1 MTDIIR
7 LIVKIILIILLPLM
21 LLIYIVEMNKLGVF
35 ENIKN
40 LFSNDDKTNEV
51 VVDTDVVN
59 PDDVKIIDDGT
70 HLIFNNVPI
79 NGSLKNYVAQM
90 EKKNF
95 RIYVERFGLEGDEET
110 KEQKEQKEQ
119 KAKLEAY
126 KEGKVTMVGDFADF
140 KKCRLYVETLANKD
154 LVYKIQVEFKYV
166 SEWDENGKPLKYET
180 ITPTMFKSAGVAV
193 STAFGTF
200 LQQLAISL
208 KMLDKPSLEALKAL
222 SKGIKPVMESVGT
235 FTNAILSVIS
245 AAIPDEWD
253 ENGKPTKYRK
263 FTQSEFGLAATTIAD
278 FNVLSLDPRPN

>member
-95 RIYVERFGLEGDEET
+95 RIYVERDMFDLEGDEET
-110 KEQKEQKEQ
+110 KEQKEKREQ

-126 KEGKVTMVGDFADF
+126 KEGKATMVGDFADF

-154 LVYKIQVEFKYV
+154 LVYKIQVEFQYVYEWEKKKENYFHLKQLLTKKYGAPT
-166 SEWDENGKPLKYET
+166 SCTEKLKPKKMEDYDIRDSFHEKKSKYET
-180 ITPTMFKSAGVAV
+180 IYKTNKGDITLYINKHYN
-193 STAFGTF
+193 
-200 LQQLAISL
+200 LILEY
-208 KMLDKPSLEALKAL
+208 LDKKNSELITEHALEEL
-222 SKGIKPVMESVGT
+222 
-235 FTNAILSVIS
+235 
-245 AAIPDEWD
+245 
-253 ENGKPTKYRK
+253 
-263 FTQSEFGLAATTIAD
+263 
-278 FNVLSLDPRPN
+278 

>member
-95 RIYVERFGLEGDEET
+95 RIYVEHDMFDLEGDEET

-126 KEGKVTMVGDFADF
+126 KEGKATMVGDFADF
-140 KKCRLYVETLANKD
+140 KQCRLYVETLANKD
-154 LVYKIQVEFKYV
+154 LVYKIQVEFKYT
-166 SEWDENGKPLKYET
+166 SEWEKKKENYFHLKQLLTQKYGTPTSCTEKLKPESMEDYDINNSFHKGRSKYET
-180 ITPTMFKSAGVAV
+180 IYKTDKGDITLYINKNSRII
-193 STAFGTF
+193 
-200 LQQLAISL
+200 LEY
-208 KMLDKPSLEALKAL
+208 LDKKNSELITEHALEEL
-222 SKGIKPVMESVGT
+222 
-235 FTNAILSVIS
+235 
-245 AAIPDEWD
+245 
-253 ENGKPTKYRK
+253 
-263 FTQSEFGLAATTIAD
+263 
-278 FNVLSLDPRPN
+278 

>member
-95 RIYVERFGLEGDEET
+95 RIYVEHDMFDLEGDEET
-110 KEQKEQKEQ
+110 KEQKEKREQ

-126 KEGKVTMVGDFADF
+126 KEGKAMMVGDFADF
-140 KKCRLYVETLANKD
+140 KKCSLYVETLANKD
-154 LVYKIQVEFKYV
+154 LVYKIQVQFQYV
-166 SEWDENGKPLKYET
+166 SEWEKKKENYFHLKQLLTKKYGAPTSCTEKLKPESMEDYDINNSFHKGRSKYET
-180 ITPTMFKSAGVAV
+180 IYKTDKGDITLYINKNSRII
-193 STAFGTF
+193 
-200 LQQLAISL
+200 LEY
-208 KMLDKPSLEALKAL
+208 LDKKNSELITEHALEEL
-222 SKGIKPVMESVGT
+222 
-235 FTNAILSVIS
+235 
-245 AAIPDEWD
+245 
-253 ENGKPTKYRK
+253 
-263 FTQSEFGLAATTIAD
+263 
-278 FNVLSLDPRPN
+278 

>member
-79 NGSLKNYVAQM
+79 NGSLKYYVAQM

-110 KEQKEQKEQ
+110 KEQKEQREQ

-126 KEGKVTMVGDFADF
+126 KEGKATMVGDFADF

-154 LVYKIQVEFKYV
+154 LVYKIQVEFQYVYEWEKKKENYFHLKQLLTQKYGAPT
-166 SEWDENGKPLKYET
+166 SCTEKLKPESMEDYDINNSFHKGRSKYET
-180 ITPTMFKSAGVAV
+180 IYKTDKGDITLYINKNSRII
-193 STAFGTF
+193 
-200 LQQLAISL
+200 LEY
-208 KMLDKPSLEALKAL
+208 LDKKNSELITEHALEEL
-222 SKGIKPVMESVGT
+222 
-235 FTNAILSVIS
+235 
-245 AAIPDEWD
+245 
-253 ENGKPTKYRK
+253 
-263 FTQSEFGLAATTIAD
+263 
-278 FNVLSLDPRPN
+278 

>member
-95 RIYVERFGLEGDEET
+95 RIYVEHDMFDLEGDEET

-126 KEGKVTMVGDFADF
+126 KEGKATMVGDFADF

-154 LVYKIQVEFKYV
+154 LVYKIQVEFQYT
-166 SEWDENGKPLKYET
+166 SEWEKKKENYFHLKQLLTQKYGAPTSCTEKLKPESMEDYDINNSFHKGRSKYET
-180 ITPTMFKSAGVAV
+180 IYKTDKGDITLYINKNSRII
-193 STAFGTF
+193 
-200 LQQLAISL
+200 LEY
-208 KMLDKPSLEALKAL
+208 LDKKNSELITEHALEEL
-222 SKGIKPVMESVGT
+222 
-235 FTNAILSVIS
+235 
-245 AAIPDEWD
+245 
-253 ENGKPTKYRK
+253 
-263 FTQSEFGLAATTIAD
+263 
-278 FNVLSLDPRPN
+278 

>member
-59 PDDVKIIDDGT
+59 PDDVRIIDDGT

-126 KEGKVTMVGDFADF
+126 KEGKATMVGDFADF

-154 LVYKIQVEFKYV
+154 LVYKIQVEFQYT
-166 SEWDENGKPLKYET
+166 SEWEKKKENYFHLKQLLTKKYGAPTSCTEKLKPESMEDYDINNSFHKGRSKYET
-180 ITPTMFKSAGVAV
+180 IYKTDKGDITLYINKNSRII
-193 STAFGTF
+193 
-200 LQQLAISL
+200 LEY
-208 KMLDKPSLEALKAL
+208 LDKKNSELITEHALEEL
-222 SKGIKPVMESVGT
+222 
-235 FTNAILSVIS
+235 
-245 AAIPDEWD
+245 
-253 ENGKPTKYRK
+253 
-263 FTQSEFGLAATTIAD
+263 
-278 FNVLSLDPRPN
+278 

>member
-95 RIYVERFGLEGDEET
+95 RIYVEHDMFDLEGDEET

-126 KEGKVTMVGDFADF
+126 KEGKATMVGDFADF

-154 LVYKIQVEFKYV
+154 LVYKIQVEFQYT
-166 SEWDENGKPLKYET
+166 SEWEKKKENYFHLKQLLTKKYGAPTSCTEKLKPETMEDYDINNSFYKKKSKYET
-180 ITPTMFKSAGVAV
+180 IYKTDKGDITLYINKNSRII
-193 STAFGTF
+193 
-200 LQQLAISL
+200 LEY
-208 KMLDKPSLEALKAL
+208 LDKKNSELITEHALEEL
-222 SKGIKPVMESVGT
+222 
-235 FTNAILSVIS
+235 
-245 AAIPDEWD
+245 
-253 ENGKPTKYRK
+253 
-263 FTQSEFGLAATTIAD
+263 
-278 FNVLSLDPRPN
+278 

>member
-79 NGSLKNYVAQM
+79 NGSLKYYVAQM

-126 KEGKVTMVGDFADF
+126 KEGKATMVGDFADF

-154 LVYKIQVEFKYV
+154 LVYKIQVEFQYVYEWEKKKENYFHLKQLLTQKYGTPT
-166 SEWDENGKPLKYET
+166 SCTEKLKPESMEDYYINDSFDEGKSKYET
-180 ITPTMFKSAGVAV
+180 IYKTDKGDITLYINKHYH
-193 STAFGTF
+193 
-200 LQQLAISL
+200 LILEY
-208 KMLDKPSLEALKAL
+208 LDKKNSELITEHALEEL
-222 SKGIKPVMESVGT
+222 
-235 FTNAILSVIS
+235 
-245 AAIPDEWD
+245 
-253 ENGKPTKYRK
+253 
-263 FTQSEFGLAATTIAD
+263 
-278 FNVLSLDPRPN
+278 

>member
-79 NGSLKNYVAQM
+79 NGSLKYYVAQM

-126 KEGKVTMVGDFADF
+126 KEGKATMVGDFADF

-154 LVYKIQVEFKYV
+154 LVYKIQVEFQYVYEWEKKKENYFHLKQLLTQKYGAPT
-166 SEWDENGKPLKYET
+166 SCTEKLKPESMEDYDINNSFHKGRSKYET
-180 ITPTMFKSAGVAV
+180 IYKTDKGDITLYINKHYY
-193 STAFGTF
+193 
-200 LQQLAISL
+200 LILEY
-208 KMLDKPSLEALKAL
+208 LDKKNSELITEHALEEL
-222 SKGIKPVMESVGT
+222 
-235 FTNAILSVIS
+235 
-245 AAIPDEWD
+245 
-253 ENGKPTKYRK
+253 
-263 FTQSEFGLAATTIAD
+263 
-278 FNVLSLDPRPN
+278 

>member
-1 MTDIIR
+1 
-7 LIVKIILIILLPLM
+7 M

-95 RIYVERFGLEGDEET
+95 RIYVEHDMFDLEGDEET

-126 KEGKVTMVGDFADF
+126 KEGKATMVGDFADF

-154 LVYKIQVEFKYV
+154 LVYKIQVEFQYT
-166 SEWDENGKPLKYET
+166 SEWEKKKENYFHLKQLLTKKYGAPTSCTEKLKPETMEDYDINNSFTKGKSKYET
-180 ITPTMFKSAGVAV
+180 IYKTDKGDITLYINKNSRII
-193 STAFGTF
+193 
-200 LQQLAISL
+200 LEY
-208 KMLDKPSLEALKAL
+208 LDKKNSELITEHALEEL
-222 SKGIKPVMESVGT
+222 
-235 FTNAILSVIS
+235 
-245 AAIPDEWD
+245 
-253 ENGKPTKYRK
+253 
-263 FTQSEFGLAATTIAD
+263 
-278 FNVLSLDPRPN
+278 

>member
-79 NGSLKNYVAQM
+79 NGSLKYYVAQM

-126 KEGKVTMVGDFADF
+126 KEGKAMMVGDFADF

-154 LVYKIQVEFKYV
+154 LVYKIQVEFQYVYEWEKKKENYFHLKQLLTQKYGAPT
-166 SEWDENGKPLKYET
+166 SCTEKLKPESMEDYDINNSFHKGRSKYET
-180 ITPTMFKSAGVAV
+180 IYKTDKGDITLYINKHYY
-193 STAFGTF
+193 
-200 LQQLAISL
+200 LILEY
-208 KMLDKPSLEALKAL
+208 LDKKNSELITEHALEEL
-222 SKGIKPVMESVGT
+222 
-235 FTNAILSVIS
+235 
-245 AAIPDEWD
+245 
-253 ENGKPTKYRK
+253 
-263 FTQSEFGLAATTIAD
+263 
-278 FNVLSLDPRPN
+278 

>member
-40 LFSNDDKTNEV
+40 LFSNDDNTNEV
-51 VVDTDVVN
+51 VVDPDVVNPDVVN
-59 PDDVKIIDDGT
+59 PDDVEIPDDGT

-110 KEQKEQKEQ
+110 KEQKEQREQ

-126 KEGKVTMVGDFADF
+126 KEGKATMVGDFADF
-140 KKCRLYVETLANKD
+140 KKCSLYVETLANKD
-154 LVYKIQVEFKYV
+154 LVYKIQVQFQYV
-166 SEWDENGKPLKYET
+166 SEWEKKKENYFHLKQLLTKKYGAPTSCTEKLKPETMENYDINNSFTKGKSKYET
-180 ITPTMFKSAGVAV
+180 IYKTDKGDITLYINKNSRII
-193 STAFGTF
+193 
-200 LQQLAISL
+200 LEY
-208 KMLDKPSLEALKAL
+208 LDKKNSELITEHALEEL
-222 SKGIKPVMESVGT
+222 
-235 FTNAILSVIS
+235 
-245 AAIPDEWD
+245 
-253 ENGKPTKYRK
+253 
-263 FTQSEFGLAATTIAD
+263 
-278 FNVLSLDPRPN
+278 

>member
-1 MTDIIR
+1 
-7 LIVKIILIILLPLM
+7 
-21 LLIYIVEMNKLGVF
+21 MNKLGVF

-79 NGSLKNYVAQM
+79 NGSLKYYVAQM

-126 KEGKVTMVGDFADF
+126 KEGKATMVGDFADF

-154 LVYKIQVEFKYV
+154 LVYKIQVEFQYVYEWEKKKENYFHLKQLLTKKYGAPT
-166 SEWDENGKPLKYET
+166 SCTEKLKPESMEDYDINNSFHKGRSKYET
-180 ITPTMFKSAGVAV
+180 IYKTDKGDITLYINKNSRII
-193 STAFGTF
+193 
-200 LQQLAISL
+200 LEY
-208 KMLDKPSLEALKAL
+208 LDKKNSELITEHALEEL
-222 SKGIKPVMESVGT
+222 
-235 FTNAILSVIS
+235 
-245 AAIPDEWD
+245 
-253 ENGKPTKYRK
+253 
-263 FTQSEFGLAATTIAD
+263 
-278 FNVLSLDPRPN
+278 

>member
-79 NGSLKNYVAQM
+79 NGSLKYYVAQM

-126 KEGKVTMVGDFADF
+126 KEGKATMVGDFADF

-154 LVYKIQVEFKYV
+154 LVYKIQVEFQYVYEWEKKKENYFHLKQLLTQKYGAPT
-166 SEWDENGKPLKYET
+166 SCTEKLKPETMENYDINNSFTKGKSKYET
-180 ITPTMFKSAGVAV
+180 IYKTDKGDITLYINKNSRII
-193 STAFGTF
+193 
-200 LQQLAISL
+200 LEY
-208 KMLDKPSLEALKAL
+208 LDKKNSELITEHALEEL
-222 SKGIKPVMESVGT
+222 
-235 FTNAILSVIS
+235 
-245 AAIPDEWD
+245 
-253 ENGKPTKYRK
+253 
-263 FTQSEFGLAATTIAD
+263 
-278 FNVLSLDPRPN
+278 

>member
-1 MTDIIR
+1 
-7 LIVKIILIILLPLM
+7 M

-51 VVDTDVVN
+51 VVDTEVVN

-79 NGSLKNYVAQM
+79 NGSLKYYVAQM

-126 KEGKVTMVGDFADF
+126 KEGKATMVGDFADF

-154 LVYKIQVEFKYV
+154 LVYKIQVEFQYVYEWEKKKENYFHLKQLLTQKYGAPT
-166 SEWDENGKPLKYET
+166 SCTEKLKPESMEDYDINNSFHKGRSKYET
-180 ITPTMFKSAGVAV
+180 IYKTDKGDITLYINKNSRII
-193 STAFGTF
+193 
-200 LQQLAISL
+200 LEY
-208 KMLDKPSLEALKAL
+208 LDKKNSELITEHALEEL
-222 SKGIKPVMESVGT
+222 
-235 FTNAILSVIS
+235 
-245 AAIPDEWD
+245 
-253 ENGKPTKYRK
+253 
-263 FTQSEFGLAATTIAD
+263 
-278 FNVLSLDPRPN
+278 

>member
-7 LIVKIILIILLPLM
+7 LIAKIILIILLPLI
-21 LLIYIVEMNKLGVF
+21 LLIFISGMNELGVF

-51 VVDTDVVN
+51 VVDPDVVN
-59 PDDVKIIDDGT
+59 PDDVEIPDDGT

-79 NGSLKNYVAQM
+79 NGSLKYYVAQM

-154 LVYKIQVEFKYV
+154 LVYKIQVEFQYT
-166 SEWDENGKPLKYET
+166 SEWEKKKENYFHLKQLLTQKYGAPTSCTEKLKPESMEDYDINNSFHKGRSKYET
-180 ITPTMFKSAGVAV
+180 IYKTDKGDITLYINKNSRII
-193 STAFGTF
+193 
-200 LQQLAISL
+200 LEY
-208 KMLDKPSLEALKAL
+208 LDKKNSELITEHALEEL
-222 SKGIKPVMESVGT
+222 
-235 FTNAILSVIS
+235 
-245 AAIPDEWD
+245 
-253 ENGKPTKYRK
+253 
-263 FTQSEFGLAATTIAD
+263 
-278 FNVLSLDPRPN
+278 

>member
-1 MTDIIR
+1 MIDIIR

-95 RIYVERFGLEGDEET
+95 RIYVERDMFDLEGDEET
-110 KEQKEQKEQ
+110 KEQKEKREQ

-126 KEGKVTMVGDFADF
+126 KEGKAMMVGDFADF
-140 KKCRLYVETLANKD
+140 KQCSLYVETLANKD
-154 LVYKIQVEFKYV
+154 LVYKIQVQFQYV
-166 SEWDENGKPLKYET
+166 SEWEKKKENYFHLKQLLTKKYGAPTSCTEKLKPKKMEDHDINDSFHEKKSKYET
-180 ITPTMFKSAGVAV
+180 IYKTDKGDITLYINKDYN
-193 STAFGTF
+193 
-200 LQQLAISL
+200 LILEY
-208 KMLDKPSLEALKAL
+208 LDKKNSELITEHALEEL
-222 SKGIKPVMESVGT
+222 
-235 FTNAILSVIS
+235 
-245 AAIPDEWD
+245 
-253 ENGKPTKYRK
+253 
-263 FTQSEFGLAATTIAD
+263 
-278 FNVLSLDPRPN
+278 

>member
-110 KEQKEQKEQ
+110 KEQKEQREQ

-126 KEGKVTMVGDFADF
+126 KEGKATMVGDFADF

-154 LVYKIQVEFKYV
+154 LVYKIQVEFQYT
-166 SEWDENGKPLKYET
+166 SEWEKKKENYFHLKQLLTKKYGAPTSCTEKLKPESMEDYDINNSFHKGRSKYET
-180 ITPTMFKSAGVAV
+180 IYKTDKGDITLYINKNSRII
-193 STAFGTF
+193 
-200 LQQLAISL
+200 LEY
-208 KMLDKPSLEALKAL
+208 LDKKNSELITEHALEEL
-222 SKGIKPVMESVGT
+222 
-235 FTNAILSVIS
+235 
-245 AAIPDEWD
+245 
-253 ENGKPTKYRK
+253 
-263 FTQSEFGLAATTIAD
+263 
-278 FNVLSLDPRPN
+278 

>member
-7 LIVKIILIILLPLM
+7 LIAKIILIILLPLM
-21 LLIYIVEMNKLGVF
+21 LLTLIAGMNELGVF

-95 RIYVERFGLEGDEET
+95 RIYVEHDMFDLEGDEET

-126 KEGKVTMVGDFADF
+126 KEGKATMVGDFADF

-154 LVYKIQVEFKYV
+154 LVYKIQVEFQYT
-166 SEWDENGKPLKYET
+166 SEWEKKKENYFHLKQLLTKKYGAPTSCTEKLKPESMEDYDINNSFHKGRSKYET
-180 ITPTMFKSAGVAV
+180 IYKTDKGDITLYINKNSRII
-193 STAFGTF
+193 
-200 LQQLAISL
+200 LEY
-208 KMLDKPSLEALKAL
+208 LDKKNSELITEHALEEL
-222 SKGIKPVMESVGT
+222 
-235 FTNAILSVIS
+235 
-245 AAIPDEWD
+245 
-253 ENGKPTKYRK
+253 
-263 FTQSEFGLAATTIAD
+263 
-278 FNVLSLDPRPN
+278 

>member
-79 NGSLKNYVAQM
+79 NGSLKYYVAQM

-95 RIYVERFGLEGDEET
+95 RIYVKRFDLEGDEET

-126 KEGKVTMVGDFADF
+126 KEGKATMVGDFADF
-140 KKCRLYVETLANKD
+140 KQCSLYVETLANKD
-154 LVYKIQVEFKYV
+154 LVYKIQVKFKYT
-166 SEWDENGKPLKYET
+166 SEWEKKKENYFHLKQLLTQKYGTPTSCTEKLKPEKMEDYYINNSFDEEKSKYET
-180 ITPTMFKSAGVAV
+180 IYKTDKGDITLYINKHYH
-193 STAFGTF
+193 
-200 LQQLAISL
+200 LILEY
-208 KMLDKPSLEALKAL
+208 LDKKNSELITEHALEEL
-222 SKGIKPVMESVGT
+222 
-235 FTNAILSVIS
+235 
-245 AAIPDEWD
+245 
-253 ENGKPTKYRK
+253 
-263 FTQSEFGLAATTIAD
+263 
-278 FNVLSLDPRPN
+278 

>member
-110 KEQKEQKEQ
+110 KEQKEQREQ

-154 LVYKIQVEFKYV
+154 LVYKIQVEFQYT
-166 SEWDENGKPLKYET
+166 SEWEKKKENYFHLKQLLTKKYGAPTSCTEKLKPESMEDYDINNSFHKGRSKYET
-180 ITPTMFKSAGVAV
+180 IYKTDKGDITLYINKNSRII
-193 STAFGTF
+193 
-200 LQQLAISL
+200 LEY
-208 KMLDKPSLEALKAL
+208 LDKKNSELITEHALEEL
-222 SKGIKPVMESVGT
+222 
-235 FTNAILSVIS
+235 
-245 AAIPDEWD
+245 
-253 ENGKPTKYRK
+253 
-263 FTQSEFGLAATTIAD
+263 
-278 FNVLSLDPRPN
+278 

>member
-95 RIYVERFGLEGDEET
+95 RIYVERDMFDLEGDEET
-110 KEQKEQKEQ
+110 KEQKEKREQ

-126 KEGKVTMVGDFADF
+126 KEGKAMMVGDFADF
-140 KKCRLYVETLANKD
+140 KKCSLYVETLANKD
-154 LVYKIQVEFKYV
+154 LVYKIQVQFQYV
-166 SEWDENGKPLKYET
+166 SEWEKKKENYFHLKQLLTKKYGAPTSCTEKLKPETMENYDINNSFTKGKSKYET
-180 ITPTMFKSAGVAV
+180 IYKTDKGDITLYINKHYY
-193 STAFGTF
+193 
-200 LQQLAISL
+200 LILEY
-208 KMLDKPSLEALKAL
+208 LDKKNSELITEHALEEL
-222 SKGIKPVMESVGT
+222 
-235 FTNAILSVIS
+235 
-245 AAIPDEWD
+245 
-253 ENGKPTKYRK
+253 
-263 FTQSEFGLAATTIAD
+263 
-278 FNVLSLDPRPN
+278 

>member
-95 RIYVERFGLEGDEET
+95 RIYVEHDMFDLEGDEET

-126 KEGKVTMVGDFADF
+126 KEGKATMVGDFADF

-154 LVYKIQVEFKYV
+154 LVYKIQVEFQYT
-166 SEWDENGKPLKYET
+166 SEWEKKKENYFHLKQLLTKKYGAPTSCTEKLKPKKMEDHDINDSFHEKKSKYET
-180 ITPTMFKSAGVAV
+180 IYKTDKGDITLYINKNSRII
-193 STAFGTF
+193 
-200 LQQLAISL
+200 LEY
-208 KMLDKPSLEALKAL
+208 LDKKNSELITEHALEEL
-222 SKGIKPVMESVGT
+222 
-235 FTNAILSVIS
+235 
-245 AAIPDEWD
+245 
-253 ENGKPTKYRK
+253 
-263 FTQSEFGLAATTIAD
+263 
-278 FNVLSLDPRPN
+278 

>member
-79 NGSLKNYVAQM
+79 NGSLKYYVAQM

-126 KEGKVTMVGDFADF
+126 KEGKATMVGDFADF

-154 LVYKIQVEFKYV
+154 LVYKIQVEFQYVYEWEKKKENYFHLKQLLTQKYGTPT
-166 SEWDENGKPLKYET
+166 SCTEKLKPETMENYDINNSFTKGKSKYET
-180 ITPTMFKSAGVAV
+180 IYKTDKGDITLYINKHYY
-193 STAFGTF
+193 
-200 LQQLAISL
+200 LILEY
-208 KMLDKPSLEALKAL
+208 LDKKNSELITEHALEEL
-222 SKGIKPVMESVGT
+222 
-235 FTNAILSVIS
+235 
-245 AAIPDEWD
+245 
-253 ENGKPTKYRK
+253 
-263 FTQSEFGLAATTIAD
+263 
-278 FNVLSLDPRPN
+278 

>member
-40 LFSNDDKTNEV
+40 LFSNDDKTNAV

-95 RIYVERFGLEGDEET
+95 RIYVEHDMFDLEGDEET

-126 KEGKVTMVGDFADF
+126 KEGKATMVGDFADF

-154 LVYKIQVEFKYV
+154 LVYKIQVEFQYT
-166 SEWDENGKPLKYET
+166 SEWEKKKENYFHLKQLLTKKYGAPTSCTEKLKPESMEDYDINNSFHKGRSKYET
-180 ITPTMFKSAGVAV
+180 IYKTDKGDITLYINKNSRII
-193 STAFGTF
+193 
-200 LQQLAISL
+200 LEY
-208 KMLDKPSLEALKAL
+208 LDKKNSELITEHALEEL
-222 SKGIKPVMESVGT
+222 
-235 FTNAILSVIS
+235 
-245 AAIPDEWD
+245 
-253 ENGKPTKYRK
+253 
-263 FTQSEFGLAATTIAD
+263 
-278 FNVLSLDPRPN
+278 

>member
-95 RIYVERFGLEGDEET
+95 RIYVEHDMFDLEGDEET

-126 KEGKVTMVGDFADF
+126 KEGKATMVGDFADF

-154 LVYKIQVEFKYV
+154 LVYKIQVEFQYT
-166 SEWDENGKPLKYET
+166 SEWEKKKENYFHLKQLLTKKYGAPTSCTEKLKPESMEDYDINNSFHKGRSKYET
-180 ITPTMFKSAGVAV
+180 IYKTDKGDITLYINKNSRII
-193 STAFGTF
+193 
-200 LQQLAISL
+200 LEY
-208 KMLDKPSLEALKAL
+208 LDKKNSELITEHALEEL
-222 SKGIKPVMESVGT
+222 
-235 FTNAILSVIS
+235 
-245 AAIPDEWD
+245 
-253 ENGKPTKYRK
+253 
-263 FTQSEFGLAATTIAD
+263 
-278 FNVLSLDPRPN
+278 